1 MPNEKDVIA
10 AASVLPANRTQA
22 DKDLMAEVKKL
33 VRELKSMLRQSAQTS
48 STSDKG
54 PLSDQD
60 VREAEKALASV
71 EDAVADASAG
81 LTGVG
86 VSITV

>member
-1 MPNEKDVIA
+1 
-10 AASVLPANRTQA
+10 
-22 DKDLMAEVKKL
+22 MAEVKKL

-48 STSDKG
+48 PTREKG
-54 PLSDQD
+54 PPSDQED
-60 VREAEKALASV
+60 AREAEKALASV

-81 LTGVG
+81 LTGAG